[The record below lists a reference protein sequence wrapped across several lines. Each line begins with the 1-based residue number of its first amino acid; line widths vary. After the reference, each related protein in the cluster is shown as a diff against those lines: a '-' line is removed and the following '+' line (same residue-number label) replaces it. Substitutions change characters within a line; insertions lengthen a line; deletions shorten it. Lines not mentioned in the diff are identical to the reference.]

1 MYYVVT
7 IFQGI
12 SIMFSYSILNELCP
26 HIFDPSSDQLDAL
39 QENNHICDIQS
50 LTQQK
55 VKGEIYLTL
64 KLGPES
70 SGLLNYAKAQRGLV
84 CT

>member
-1 MYYVVT
+1 MVT

-12 SIMFSYSILNELCP
+12 SIIFSYSVLNELA
-26 HIFDPSSDQLDAL
+26 HTSISDHPDAL
-39 QENNHICDIQS
+39 QENNHICDIQF
-50 LTQQK
+50 LTEQK

-70 SGLLNYAKAQRGLV
+70 SGLLNYPKAQRGLV
-84 CT
+84 YT